1 MNAKIWKEIEE
12 NKGSTIWS
20 ERRVK
25 LSDCVEQKNRS
36 KIGIVWEE
44 ENTEFKRC
52 MEMPKKGTP
61 LYSWQQNQFSNGA
74 ASLNAKIR
82 NELAENKGSTVGVN
96 GE

>member
-1 MNAKIWKEIEE
+1 M
-12 NKGSTIWS
+12 
-20 ERRVK
+20 K

-52 MEMPKKGTP
+52 VEMPKKGTP
-61 LYSWQQNQFSNGA
+61 LYSWQQNQLA

-82 NELAENKGSTVGVN
+82 NDLAKNKGSTVGVN